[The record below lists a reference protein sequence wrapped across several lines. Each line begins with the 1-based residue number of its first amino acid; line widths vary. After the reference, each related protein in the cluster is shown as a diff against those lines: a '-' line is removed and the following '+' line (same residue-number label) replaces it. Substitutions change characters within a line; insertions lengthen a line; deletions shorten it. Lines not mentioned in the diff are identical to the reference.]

1 MRSFWIFIYSRN
13 DGFSLPIGDWP
24 LLKKSHPLLPCYA
37 VKQTAERG
45 NCTRTCTSQLA
56 TALPEVLSKMKCTS
70 PRVKMFKVRESGS
83 LAMRDAYEDES
94 QIWKQSQLQRLKLF
108 LGWLVHLQN
117 LLLFSTR
124 LSVSEDH
131 KKTDIWGELDI
142 QCRPY
147 LRWPCEYPLDS
158 SLLSLD
164 RCRVLFCC
172 RYHYHSRFVFDEG
185 GYKWNRNQMTKCRFS
200 KAIGC
205 KATMGIWSSWWLEVP
220 SNCLTSGGMTLLE
233 LNSLHKAMH

>member
-1 MRSFWIFIYSRN
+1 MKTKPTSALEAIYGLTST
-13 DGFSLPIGDWP
+13 SAKP
-24 LLKKSHPLLPCYA
+24 LAILYKTKCL
-37 VKQTAERG
+37 RG
-45 NCTRTCTSQLA
+45 PQ
-56 TALPEVLSKMKCTS
+56 
-70 PRVKMFKVRESGS
+70 
-83 LAMRDAYEDES
+83 
-94 QIWKQSQLQRLKLF
+94 
-108 LGWLVHLQN
+108 
-117 LLLFSTR
+117 
-124 LSVSEDH
+124 
-131 KKTDIWGELDI
+131 KTDIWGELDI
-142 QCRPY
+142 QCRPD

-164 RCRVLFCC
+164 RCRVLFYC

-205 KATMGIWSSWWLEVP
+205 KSTMGIWSSWWVEVP